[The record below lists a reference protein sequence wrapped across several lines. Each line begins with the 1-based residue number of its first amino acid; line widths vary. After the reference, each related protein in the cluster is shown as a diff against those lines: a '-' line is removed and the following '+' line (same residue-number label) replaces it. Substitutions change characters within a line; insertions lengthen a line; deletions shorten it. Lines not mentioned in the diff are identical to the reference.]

1 MRGGYRWL
9 GQGKKTGERG
19 TGEHVGGERRQGNR

>member
-1 MRGGYRWL
+1 MREETGDGVMR
-9 GQGKKTGERG
+9 QGNEG